1 MHGERL
7 RVGERLDGNVEFG
20 VWGEVAT
27 AMAEIGS
34 SQQGG
39 VWKRFLVAFKAVP
52 VGNVSYRSDPHWPT

>member
-7 RVGERLDGNVEFG
+7 GVGERLDGNVEFG

-27 AMAEIGS
+27 AMAEIRS

-39 VWKRFLVAFKAVP
+39 IWQRFLVTFKT
-52 VGNVSYRSDPHWPT
+52 VSIGRS